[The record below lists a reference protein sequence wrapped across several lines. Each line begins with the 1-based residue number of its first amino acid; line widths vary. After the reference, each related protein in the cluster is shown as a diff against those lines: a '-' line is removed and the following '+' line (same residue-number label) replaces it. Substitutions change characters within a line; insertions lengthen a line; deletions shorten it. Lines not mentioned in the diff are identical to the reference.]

1 MVAVGVEA
9 ASQVEGGHSN
19 MSSHHSR
26 RPHVSR
32 VRRTAESG
40 VSSALRCVSTLL
52 ATFLRLPRQ
61 GENDWEDTRIRLRAP
76 KIGNIP
82 KHTAIEE
89 EGDEAERGGLG
100 GAGGKRHHQHPAA
113 SFRDELASHDPG
125 YFRKDSRPPEE
136 RPSGDPA
143 TLGVRPVVTPTSNT
157 PGSPNT
163 SGSLDT
169 ASTASTAR
177 TPDTPSPGGS
187 RPSVNGHSGS
197 SDKSWS
203 DADAKTTDK
212 SRDDNLADSVARL
225 AISPAS
231 QGGSGASVGGETTP
245 ATEPKTV
252 ASSGEAQKGVA
263 VNPVPQPAAEVSVND
278 SLDEFPTTIAIST
291 PTSSGWSITEHKP
304 SRSVCEELRMLSRV
318 NSMVERGSLA
328 TIRANSVDENGPC
341 APPKGTAAPG
351 QGVGTRRGTH
361 IARLIQSKSVNM
373 GERPIYPNVP
383 FSPYGSPCSSPR
395 LRRRPLKES
404 RCVSI
409 EKNGEYEQLNQYKLK
424 EAIGQGSYGIV
435 KLAYNTE
442 EDAHYAMKILS
453 KKKLMKKHGCFV
465 KGRLPPPRASGGRP
479 IENPLDRVHREI
491 AILKKLNH
499 PNVVKLVEVLNDP
512 AEDNFYMVF
521 ELLERG
527 EVMEI
532 PTDRPLSEDQA
543 WAYFR
548 DVVLGIEYLHYQ
560 KIIHRDIK
568 PSNLLLGD
576 NGHIKIADF
585 GVCNEFDGKDAFLT
599 NTAGTPAFMAPE
611 ALSTSRHKYS
621 GKAADIWAMG
631 ITLYA
636 FVYGKLPFHDDNI
649 VVLYDKIRNSPL
661 SFPPIPF
668 VSDDLKDLIS
678 LMLEKNPAHRITL
691 PDIKEHPWVT
701 AGNQYLLP
709 TEEENCIL
717 IEVTDEEVQSCVRSI
732 PKLETLILIKCML
745 KKHSFQN
752 PFRMNILYK
761 EQFARTGRSH
771 SAPGSYEFYLERKRS
786 LDTSLPAVDEIEV
799 SEDR

>member
-1 MVAVGVEA
+1 MQS
-9 ASQVEGGHSN
+9 ASPSPPPHLRPPAHS
-19 MSSHHSR
+19 
-26 RPHVSR
+26 
-32 VRRTAESG
+32 
-40 VSSALRCVSTLL
+40 L
-52 ATFLRLPRQ
+52 Q
-61 GENDWEDTRIRLRAP
+61 
-76 KIGNIP
+76 
-82 KHTAIEE
+82 HTAIEE
-89 EGDEAERGGLG
+89 EGDDGERGVLG
-100 GAGGKRHHQHPAA
+100 GAVGKRHHQHPAA

-136 RPSGDPA
+136 RGGGDAA
-143 TLGVRPVVTPTSNT
+143 TLGVRPTPIT
-157 PGSPNT
+157 PGSPST
-163 SGSLDT
+163 AGSLDT
-169 ASTASTAR
+169 GSTASTAR

-203 DADAKTTDK
+203 DTEAKAADQ
-212 SRDDNLADSVARL
+212 SRDDNLADSAARL

-231 QGGSGASVGGETTP
+231 QGGPAAAGGGEA
-245 ATEPKTV
+245 ATENTPRT
-252 ASSGEAQKGVA
+252 AEGGEAQQGKA
-263 VNPVPQPAAEVSVND
+263 PSSAPAAAPTPAPAAAPASGQPSAVEAQVHD
-278 SLDEFPTTIAIST
+278 SLGDFPTTIPIPT

-328 TIRANSVDENGPC
+328 NIRAASVDENGPG
-341 APPKGTAAPG
+341 APARSTAG
-351 QGVGTRRGTH
+351 QGVGARRGTH

-442 EDAHYAMKILS
+442 EDVHYAMKILS
-453 KKKLMKKHGCFV
+453 KKKLMKKHGCFGRSWTIGAETEASQHFRSLSPRHRMDSYSPPTTRV

-479 IENPLDRVHREI
+479 MENPLDRVHREI

-521 ELLERG
+521 ELLEKG

-532 PTDRPLSEDQA
+532 PTEEPLSEDQA
-543 WAYFR
+543 WGYFR

-576 NGHIKIADF
+576 NGHIQIADF

-649 VVLYDKIRNSPL
+649 VVLYDKIRTAPL

-668 VSDDLKDLIS
+668 VSDDLKDLLS
-678 LMLEKNPAHRITL
+678 LMLEKNPALRITL
-691 PDIKEHPWVT
+691 PDIKEHPWVD
-701 AGNQYLLP
+701 AGGQYPLP
-709 TEEENCIL
+709 TEEENCVL
-717 IEVTDEEVQSCVRSI
+717 IEVTEEEVQSCVRSI

-752 PFRMNILYK
+752 PFKMNILYK

-799 SEDR
+799 IGEDR

>member
-1 MVAVGVEA
+1 MKQCSFLEESGNSLAVNEAVVGGESQVISLPQGLWRRAAVAVTPTHSPS
-9 ASQVEGGHSN
+9 ASS
-19 MSSHHSR
+19 SR
-26 RPHVSR
+26 R
-32 VRRTAESG
+32 
-40 VSSALRCVSTLL
+40 
-52 ATFLRLPRQ
+52 
-61 GENDWEDTRIRLRAP
+61 
-76 KIGNIP
+76 
-82 KHTAIEE
+82 HTAIEE

-143 TLGVRPVVTPTSNT
+143 TLGVRPAVTPTSNT

-424 EAIGQGSYGIV
+424 EAIGQVSTRTLMLV
-435 KLAYNTE
+435 AP
-442 EDAHYAMKILS
+442 LS
-453 KKKLMKKHGCFV
+453 S
-465 KGRLPPPRASGGRP
+465 LPPLLPSS
-479 IENPLDRVHREI
+479 PL
-491 AILKKLNH
+491 H
-499 PNVVKLVEVLNDP
+499 P
-512 AEDNFYMVF
+512 
-521 ELLERG
+521 
-527 EVMEI
+527 
-532 PTDRPLSEDQA
+532 RPLS
-543 WAYFR
+543 
-548 DVVLGIEYLHYQ
+548 
-560 KIIHRDIK
+560 
-568 PSNLLLGD
+568 
-576 NGHIKIADF
+576 
-585 GVCNEFDGKDAFLT
+585 C
-599 NTAGTPAFMAPE
+599 
-611 ALSTSRHKYS
+611 LS
-621 GKAADIWAMG
+621 
-631 ITLYA
+631 ITLHFTA
-636 FVYGKLPFHDDNI
+636 TRPTQRGTHRAGSHLPSSASVFSAPRGI
-649 VVLYDKIRNSPL
+649 AKTRTTALTKRSPRCG
-661 SFPPIPF
+661 PIAA
-668 VSDDLKDLIS
+668 L
-678 LMLEKNPAHRITL
+678 LMLDYEGCVCVCVFH
-691 PDIKEHPWVT
+691 
-701 AGNQYLLP
+701 
-709 TEEENCIL
+709 CL
-717 IEVTDEEVQSCVRSI
+717 IC
-732 PKLETLILIKCML
+732 C
-745 KKHSFQN
+745 
-752 PFRMNILYK
+752 
-761 EQFARTGRSH
+761 
-771 SAPGSYEFYLERKRS
+771 S
-786 LDTSLPAVDEIEV
+786 L
-799 SEDR
+799 